1 MHSVDLTDKG
11 NKWLADQMQDD
22 QLFVLPD
29 ITAELSELEANK
41 SLSDEERVARKD
53 ALLQDYAIKSERVHT
68 ILQLLKAYT
77 MFRNNEEYVVM
88 DGQVKSSTNRPD
100 VSWKV
105 VVGAMVCTRLLKPRN
120 T

>member
-88 DGQVKSSTNRPD
+88 DGQVKKSSTNRPD

-105 VVGAMVCTRLLKPRN
+105 VVERWFAPGC
-120 T
+120 